1 MSTRIVLGT
10 CHHDC
15 PDSCGWVAGVTD
27 GEATS
32 LRGNPAHPYSQG
44 ELCPKVNHYL
54 DRVYSPDR
62 ILHPLVRVGPKGEG
76 RFEQVSWDDALALIA
91 RRTQAAID
99 RHGGTTVLPWSSAGN
114 QSLLS
119 IGAIATRFFARVGA
133 TMPTGSL
140 CGAVARTGTADTYGD
155 GRGID
160 PTDLRHSK
168 FIVLW
173 GTNTR
178 MTNRHLW
185 PFITEARRN
194 GATVVVIDPVRTMTA
209 RSADWFVQP
218 LPGTDPALAL
228 AMMHV
233 IIRDGHVDT
242 DYVERY
248 TTGFEQLREHVAGW
262 TPARA
267 AEVCGIDADVIE
279 RLATAYAT
287 SRPAAI
293 RTLIG
298 AEHREHGAMWFRTI
312 ACLPLLTGAWRDR
325 GGGYARSVGTWFSVG
340 VDEGAVYGS
349 ASGAPGPARAL
360 NTNHLGQTLTDPDL
374 DPPVTVLFAWNGN
387 PLVSVPNTELIRR
400 GLRRDDLFTV
410 VHEQFMTDTARYAD
424 VVLPAT
430 TQLEQTD
437 VVPAWG
443 HLYLGW
449 NEAAIEPRGAS
460 VSNTELFRRIAGAMG
475 FTEPE
480 LFESD
485 ESLLAAALAPLADAD
500 RAALRR
506 DGFVRLPLPEDL
518 RPYAEGGFAAP
529 GGRALLYDASRP
541 DALPDY
547 RPPAEGPGGDPALLA
562 RFPLTLL
569 TTKSQPRF
577 INSSYSH
584 LPKHGPAEGSPT
596 LQISPAD
603 AAARSIADGDAVVVH
618 NARGRV
624 ELTATVSDLVRPGVV
639 SMPFGW
645 WAFQHGGDG
654 VANSLT
660 NDALTDRGGGVA
672 FHDTLVEV
680 APART
685 AATS

>member
-15 PDSCGWVAGVTD
+15 PDSCGWVATVEDGV
-27 GEATS
+27 ATS
-32 LRGNPAHPYSQG
+32 LRGNPDHPYSRG

-62 ILHPLVRVGPKGEG
+62 ILHPLVRVGAKGEG
-76 RFEQVSWDDALALIA
+76 RFEEASWDDALALIA
-91 RRTQAAID
+91 RRTSEAID
-99 RHGGTTVLPWSSAGN
+99 RHGGETVLPWSSAGN

-119 IGAIATRFFARVGA
+119 LGAIATRFFSRIGA
-133 TMPTGSL
+133 TQPTGSL

-155 GRGID
+155 GRGMD
-160 PTDLRHSK
+160 PLDLRFSK

-209 RSADWFVQP
+209 KSADWFIQP

-233 IIRDGHVDT
+233 IIRDGLVDT

-248 TTGFEQLREHVAGW
+248 TTGFTELRDHVAAW
-262 TPARA
+262 TPERA
-267 AEVCGIDADVIE
+267 AEVCGVDADEIE
-279 RLATAYAT
+279 RLAIAFAT
-287 SRPAAI
+287 TTPAAI

-312 ACLPLLTGAWRDR
+312 ACLPLLTGAWRER
-325 GGGYARSVGTWFSVG
+325 GGGYSRSVGTWFSAG
-340 VDEGAVYGS
+340 VDEASVYGPS
-349 ASGAPGPARAL
+349 LAPPGNGVVRQV
-360 NTNHLGQTLTDPDL
+360 NTNQLGRTLTDPTL

-387 PLVSVPNTELIRR
+387 PMVSVPNTELIRR
-400 GLRRDDLFTV
+400 GLLRDDLFTV

-430 TQLEQTD
+430 SQLEQTD

-449 NEAAIEPRGAS
+449 NEAALEPLGEA
-460 VSNTELFRRIAGAMG
+460 VGNTELFRRLSRALG

-485 ESLLAAALAPLADAD
+485 DSLLARGLAPLTAGDL
-500 RAALRR
+500 AALRS

-518 RPYAEGGFAAP
+518 RPFAEGGFATAD
-529 GGRALLYDASRP
+529 GKALLYDARA
-541 DALPDY
+541 DGEALPSY
-547 RPPAEGPGGDPALLA
+547 TPAVEGPGGDPDLNARYPLA
-562 RFPLTLL
+562 LL

-584 LPKHGPAEGSPT
+584 LPKHGPVEGTPK
-596 LQISPAD
+596 LQISTLD
-603 AAARSIADGDAVVVH
+603 AASRGIAEGDPVVAF
-618 NARGRV
+618 NDRGRV
-624 ELTATVSDLVRPGVV
+624 QLTASISDNVRPGVV
-639 SMPFGW
+639 SIPFGW
-645 WAFQHGGDG
+645 WGFQHPSEG

-672 FHDTLVEV
+672 YHDTLVEV
-680 APART
+680 ARHT
-685 AATS
+685 